1 MQRLL
6 MQPLCNAG
14 PWQMQAKM
22 NASHRI
28 DLERFVPFRLN
39 RLAAEVSRALARV
52 YGERFGIDIPE
63 WRIIAT
69 LGDRGRA
76 RAQDIALST
85 RMHKSMVSRAV
96 ARLTDLGWI
105 ARTDGAKDRR
115 EAPLALTTAG
125 CAVYQQLVP
134 IVLDYQERLLGS
146 LTESE
151 RRTLERLLDKLE
163 RQLDLPCRPERPRP
177 RARPAVAALSEPSRS
192 DRGP

>member
-1 MQRLL
+1 MSAA
-6 MQPLCNAG
+6 P
-14 PWQMQAKM
+14 
-22 NASHRI
+22 RI

-76 RAQDIALST
+76 RAQDVALST

-96 ARLTDLGWI
+96 ARLTELGWV

-115 EAPLALTTAG
+115 EAPLALTKAG
-125 CAVYQQLVP
+125 REIYQQLVP
-134 IVLDYQERLLGS
+134 IVLDYQDRMLAGLSEGERHM
-146 LTESE
+146 
-151 RRTLERLLDKLE
+151 LERLLDKLE
-163 RQLDLPCRPERPRP
+163 RQLDLPCRPARPELRPRD
-177 RARPAVAALSEPSRS
+177 AAAVLPEASRS
-192 DRGP
+192 GSAP

>member
-1 MQRLL
+1 MSAAR
-6 MQPLCNAG
+6 
-14 PWQMQAKM
+14 
-22 NASHRI
+22 RI

-96 ARLTDLGWI
+96 ARLIELGWV
-105 ARTDGAKDRR
+105 ARTSGARDRR
-115 EAPLALTTAG
+115 EAPLALTPAG
-125 CAVYQQLVP
+125 CEVYEQLVP
-134 IVLDYQERLLGS
+134 VVLGYQDRLLAA
-146 LTESE
+146 LTGSE
-151 RRTLERLLDKLE
+151 RQTLDRLLDKLE
-163 RQLDLPCRPERPRP
+163 RQLDLPCRPERPEP
-177 RARPAVAALSEPSRS
+177 RRGDTAAALPEASSASPA
-192 DRGP
+192 D

>member
-1 MQRLL
+1 MS
-6 MQPLCNAG
+6 A
-14 PWQMQAKM
+14 A
-22 NASHRI
+22 HRI

-96 ARLTDLGWI
+96 ARLMALGWV
-105 ARTDGAKDRR
+105 ARTASAKDRR
-115 EAPLALTTAG
+115 EAPLRLTAAG
-125 CAVYQQLVP
+125 REVYRRLVP
-134 IVLDYQERLLGS
+134 VVLDYQERLLAG

-151 RRTLERLLDKLE
+151 RRTLERLLAKLE
-163 RQLDLPCRPERPRP
+163 RQLDLPCRPTRPEP
-177 RARPAVAALSEPSRS
+177 RGRNAAALPEPSS
-192 DRGP
+192 ASPAD

>member
-1 MQRLL
+1 MS
-6 MQPLCNAG
+6 
-14 PWQMQAKM
+14 
-22 NASHRI
+22 ASHRI

-69 LGDRGRA
+69 LGDRGRT

-96 ARLTDLGWI
+96 ARLMELGWV
-105 ARTDGAKDRR
+105 ARTAGAKDRR
-115 EAPLALTTAG
+115 EAPLALTAAG
-125 CAVYQQLVP
+125 QEVYEQLVP
-134 IVLDYQERLLGS
+134 IVLDYQDRLLGS

-163 RQLDLPCRPERPRP
+163 RQLDLPCRPARPEQ
-177 RARPAVAALSEPSRS
+177 RARDGAAALPEPSRS
-192 DRGP
+192 GQAP

>member
-1 MQRLL
+1 MG
-6 MQPLCNAG
+6 A
-14 PWQMQAKM
+14 A
-22 NASHRI
+22 HRI

-63 WRIIAT
+63 WRVIAT

-96 ARLTDLGWI
+96 ARLTELGWI

-115 EAPLALTTAG
+115 EAPIALTPAG
-125 CAVYQQLVP
+125 CAVYRQLVP
-134 IVLDYQERLLGS
+134 IVLDYQDRLLAS
-146 LTESE
+146 LSEGE
-151 RRTLERLLDKLE
+151 RRMLERLLDKLE
-163 RQLDLPCRPERPRP
+163 RQLDLPCRPV
-177 RARPAVAALSEPSRS
+177 RPALRRDDAATALPEPSHTGIGS
-192 DRGP
+192 K